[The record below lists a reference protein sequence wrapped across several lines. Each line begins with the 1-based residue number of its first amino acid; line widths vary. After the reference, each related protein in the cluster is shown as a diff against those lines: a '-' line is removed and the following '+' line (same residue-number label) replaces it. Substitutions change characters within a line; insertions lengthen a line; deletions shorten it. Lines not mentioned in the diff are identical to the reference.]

1 MGCTI
6 TYSMG
11 NYLGVVDLVAT
22 TTSSNEFGTV
32 YQQTTGT
39 FNSRSRID
47 VALFI
52 SVNCPNGGLI
62 TLPNNGQIIFDDITF
77 TTGP

>member
-11 NYLGVVDLVAT
+11 TYPGVLDLVAT
-22 TTSSNEFGTV
+22 TTPANGFGTV

-39 FNSRSRID
+39 FSSGSRTD
-47 VALFI
+47 VGLYIA
-52 SVNCPNGGLI
+52 VNCPNGGI
-62 TLPNNGQIIFDDITF
+62 TTTPNGGQIIFDDITF
-77 TTGP
+77 TNA